1 MNLPLGGEAEA
12 EGEGEGEGEGSVQLR
27 CHGPHQLAVKST
39 KSACEAEAATSWSN
53 SSLVATILMS
63 GKVPRAR
70 AGERTAAPTGRV
82 ATSRKRRSATGRR
95 RPGPPHGAHSRPRYM
110 PLTGVWKLSVALRA
124 TSPSA
129 AKLLPRRLRLL
140 QDAMVEVP
148 YEEGSTGRWELQS
161 GPADTMCQTV
171 RLSVKR
177 TDASE
182 LRLNGL
188 YDGERI
194 AGTISSRHP
203 PADEAAI
210 GEFLC
215 TRLYSFWGTPR
226 PEAARLKEGH
236 ADSPPKTAVGDADGH
251 G

>member
-1 MNLPLGGEAEA
+1 MWVRSRCGALSWAAPAGRKVDEERLRGG
-12 EGEGEGEGEGSVQLR
+12 SSDQLVELIFGG
-27 CHGPHQLAVKST
+27 HHPHVGT
-39 KSACEAEAATSWSN
+39 GCR
-53 SSLVATILMS
+53 IR
-63 GKVPRAR
+63 GR
-70 AGERTAAPTGRV
+70 AGGREADSCQQGASRRPAAAIWPQ
-82 ATSRKRRSATGRR
+82 AADD
-95 RPGPPHGAHSRPRYM
+95 PGPPRGAHSRPRYM

-129 AKLLPRRLRLL
+129 PKLLPRRLRLL

>member
-1 MNLPLGGEAEA
+1 
-12 EGEGEGEGEGSVQLR
+12 
-27 CHGPHQLAVKST
+27 
-39 KSACEAEAATSWSN
+39 
-53 SSLVATILMS
+53 
-63 GKVPRAR
+63 
-70 AGERTAAPTGRV
+70 
-82 ATSRKRRSATGRR
+82 
-95 RPGPPHGAHSRPRYM
+95 M

-129 AKLLPRRLRLL
+129 PKLLPRRLRLL

-236 ADSPPKTAVGDADGH
+236 ADSPPKTAVGDANGQAVTT
-251 G
+251 

>member
-1 MNLPLGGEAEA
+1 
-12 EGEGEGEGEGSVQLR
+12 
-27 CHGPHQLAVKST
+27 
-39 KSACEAEAATSWSN
+39 
-53 SSLVATILMS
+53 
-63 GKVPRAR
+63 
-70 AGERTAAPTGRV
+70 
-82 ATSRKRRSATGRR
+82 
-95 RPGPPHGAHSRPRYM
+95 M

-129 AKLLPRRLRLL
+129 PKLLPRRLRLL

-182 LRLNGL
+182 LRLHGL

-251 G
+251 AHG

>member
-1 MNLPLGGEAEA
+1 MRTDHTAWAAPAGRKVDEERLRSGSSDQLVELIFGGHHPHVRKGLPK
-12 EGEGEGEGEGSVQLR
+12 SV
-27 CHGPHQLAVKST
+27 
-39 KSACEAEAATSWSN
+39 
-53 SSLVATILMS
+53 S
-63 GKVPRAR
+63 GRGQR
-70 AGERTAAPTGRV
+70 GERAADSRQEG
-82 ATSRKRRSATGRR
+82 ASTSRSGDRPQAADD
-95 RPGPPHGAHSRPRYM
+95 PGPPRGAHSRPRYM

-161 GPADTMCQTV
+161 GPSDTMCQTV

>member
-1 MNLPLGGEAEA
+1 
-12 EGEGEGEGEGSVQLR
+12 
-27 CHGPHQLAVKST
+27 
-39 KSACEAEAATSWSN
+39 
-53 SSLVATILMS
+53 
-63 GKVPRAR
+63 
-70 AGERTAAPTGRV
+70 
-82 ATSRKRRSATGRR
+82 
-95 RPGPPHGAHSRPRYM
+95 M

-129 AKLLPRRLRLL
+129 PKLLPRRLRLL

-236 ADSPPKTAVGDADGH
+236 ADSPPKTAVGDADPDGH

>member
-1 MNLPLGGEAEA
+1 
-12 EGEGEGEGEGSVQLR
+12 
-27 CHGPHQLAVKST
+27 
-39 KSACEAEAATSWSN
+39 
-53 SSLVATILMS
+53 
-63 GKVPRAR
+63 
-70 AGERTAAPTGRV
+70 
-82 ATSRKRRSATGRR
+82 
-95 RPGPPHGAHSRPRYM
+95 M

-194 AGTISSRHP
+194 AGTITSRHP

-226 PEAARLKEGH
+226 PEAARLKEVH

>member
-1 MNLPLGGEAEA
+1 
-12 EGEGEGEGEGSVQLR
+12 
-27 CHGPHQLAVKST
+27 
-39 KSACEAEAATSWSN
+39 
-53 SSLVATILMS
+53 
-63 GKVPRAR
+63 
-70 AGERTAAPTGRV
+70 
-82 ATSRKRRSATGRR
+82 
-95 RPGPPHGAHSRPRYM
+95 M

-124 TSPSA
+124 ASPSA

-148 YEEGSTGRWELQS
+148 YEEGSKGRWELQS
-161 GPADTMCQTV
+161 GPPDVPNTQTV
-171 RLSVKR
+171 RLTVER

-182 LRLNGL
+182 LHLTGL

-194 AGTISSRHP
+194 AGTITARQP
-203 PADEAAI
+203 PADETVV

-215 TRLYSFWGTPR
+215 TRLFSFWGTPR

-236 ADSPPKTAVGDADGH
+236 DAPPKTVGDGH